1 MKKILHALFIVITT
15 LSVADAQQKP
25 QYTQY
30 VLNNILLNPA
40 VTGIENYVDLKAGYR
55 SQWTGLQGAPVTSY
69 LTISAPFGSDFV
81 QGDAAAMS
89 PGNQA
94 NPYSHLY
101 TQNYEASEPHH
112 GIGFMIISDQAGPI
126 NTTNI
131 DATYAYHLG
140 ISSTFNLSLGV
151 AAGVNHISLN
161 TSQLIL
167 ENPLDP
173 AIANGNNSQ
182 WKPDLSI
189 GVWGYSSNYYF
200 GVSAMQ
206 LLPQNLYLSTNNSV
220 NQSKTVPQY
229 FVTGGVKLFLS
240 DDLTLLPSTLVKLI
254 SPLPVAYDVNM
265 KLAFRDKFW
274 IGASYRNQDSVAGL
288 MGFNI
293 SSLINISYSY
303 DYTTSALRTVSNGTH
318 EIVIGILLN
327 NRDKVESPRH
337 PF

>member
-293 SSLINISYSY
+293 SSLINISYS
-303 DYTTSALRTVSNGTH
+303 
-318 EIVIGILLN
+318 
-327 NRDKVESPRH
+327 
-337 PF
+337 